1 MIAIKKNRSLS
12 RRTFLRGA
20 SATVLSLPLLECM
33 LDDHGTAFADGS
45 ALPCRYLSF
54 FCPTALV
61 GSGGAADDG
70 TTPTRTG
77 FDYDLKT
84 VLSPLADLGVAG
96 SVSAVS
102 GLFAPPWDAP
112 GGYDSDYHG
121 LATAAIASGVRQGF
135 EGEDWI
141 PRGPSADQVAADA
154 FAGLTRFDSLVY
166 RIDPNGGPSAVSIRR
181 QPDGGYWYTEP
192 QTSPARAYGNLF
204 SSFSPADPEPADDL
218 EERLRVSSL
227 SHVRDQIG
235 ELSTRLGRADRQR
248 LELHL
253 EQVRTLENRLAAA
266 GPAMAGVGCRDPM
279 LPASDPP
286 DVSSTVPDQQARA
299 SLFIDVI
306 QMALACDLSRSIS
319 ISGTNMLTGAGM
331 MHEQWSSIGGLHAD
345 VQHSSTQGDVEDAN
359 RWFVRQ
365 YATLLSRLQEVSEGT
380 GTVLDRTA
388 AVFMMEGGNG
398 GRGAD
403 GGGDPNHST
412 DNMLVLIGG
421 RAGGLRA
428 GQHIVER
435 DVHPTVAF
443 NTALRAVGVDHQMG
457 EVSGVFDR
465 LF

>member
-1 MIAIKKNRSLS
+1 
-12 RRTFLRGA
+12 
-20 SATVLSLPLLECM
+20 M
-33 LDDHGTAFADGS
+33 LDDHGTALADGS
-45 ALPCRYLSF
+45 ALPCRFVSF

-61 GSGGAADDG
+61 GSDGAADDG
-70 TTPTRTG
+70 TTPTVVG

-84 VLSPLADLGVAG
+84 VLTPLAELGVAG

-121 LATAAIASGVRQGF
+121 LATTAIASGLRQGF

-166 RIDPNGGPSAVSIRR
+166 RIDPSGGSSTVSIRR
-181 QPDGGYWYTEP
+181 QPDGGYGYVEP

-204 SSFSPADPEPADDL
+204 STFSPTEPEPDDDL

-227 SHVRDQIG
+227 SYVRDQIG
-235 ELSTRLGRADRQR
+235 ALSARLGTADRQR

-253 EQVRTLENRLAAA
+253 EQVRSLENRLAAA
-266 GPAMAGVGCRDPM
+266 GPAMAGVGCSDPM

-286 DVSSTVPDQQARA
+286 DISSTVPDQGARA

-306 QMALACDLSRSIS
+306 QMALACDLTRSVS
-319 ISGTNMLTGAGM
+319 ISGTNALTGAGM
-331 MHEQWSSIGGLHAD
+331 MHEQWASIGGLHAD
-345 VQHSSTQGDVEDAN
+345 VQHSSTQEAVENAN
-359 RWFVRQ
+359 RWFVQQ
-365 YATLLSRLQEVSEGT
+365 YATLLSRLQEVGEGT

-388 AVFMMEGGNG
+388 AVFMMEGGND

-428 GQHIVER
+428 GQHVVER
-435 DVHPTVAF
+435 DVHPAVAY
-443 NTALRAVGVDHQMG
+443 NTALRAVGVEHQMG
-457 EVSGVFDR
+457 EITGVFDG